1 VTYTELVA
9 LLQDYLENSEDG
21 FVANIPQIVQQ
32 AEARI
37 YNACRTVD
45 SRKTVTD
52 VVSTNTIVPPEDF
65 IEPLYL
71 MVNGTMMM
79 QRQKSY
85 LRTVWG
91 DTTGTPSD
99 YCLDYTTLYSGAS
112 TIFIAPVPT
121 VEVSYELSYAGA
133 PYSIVDQEV
142 TYVSNNFPEALLYGC
157 LVEGY
162 AYNKGE
168 QDMMAVYQGRFDS
181 ALALLIKSA
190 EKLQLTDEYRNPP
203 ERIQ

>member
-1 VTYTELVA
+1 MTYTQLQQ
-9 LLQDYLENSEDG
+9 LLIDYLENSETT
-21 FVANIPQIVQQ
+21 FVASIPQIVQQ

-37 YNACRTVD
+37 YNACRTID
-45 SRKTVTD
+45 SRKTITD
-52 VVSTNTIVPPEDF
+52 VVSTDTIIPPEDF

-71 MVNGTMMM
+71 MVSGSMLM

-91 DTTGTPSD
+91 STTGTPSD

-112 TIFIAPVPT
+112 TICIAPVPQ
-121 VEVSYELSYAGA
+121 VEVPYELSYVGA
-133 PYSIVDQEV
+133 PYSVVDQEV

-157 LVEGY
+157 LIEGY
-162 AYNKGE
+162 VYNKGE
-168 QDMMAVYQGRFDS
+168 QDMLAVYQTRFDT
-181 ALALLIKSA
+181 ALAMLIKSA